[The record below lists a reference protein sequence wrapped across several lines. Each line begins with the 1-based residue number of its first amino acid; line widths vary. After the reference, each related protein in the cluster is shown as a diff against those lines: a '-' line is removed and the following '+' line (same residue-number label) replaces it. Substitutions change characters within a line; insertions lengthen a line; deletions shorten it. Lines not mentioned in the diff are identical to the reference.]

1 VEVIVRNLICAAALV
16 AAWAVGASAQQTTRF
31 QGMDR
36 DGDGRITREEW
47 RGNLKAFARHD
58 WNNDGVLSGD
68 EVRANNRRADNE
80 RGVFDSDVTDWT
92 DGHFRDLD
100 ADDNGRLTQQ
110 EWYYDIQTFRR
121 IDRNRNG
128 VVSREEFLGL
138 DLVGG
143 RWDPFDNLDAN
154 RDGVL
159 TRDEVAGRG
168 TQVAS
173 RPGGAT
179 EDSNR
184 AYQGGYQQGLVEGR
198 KAGREDKQL
207 RNRWDL
213 EGQDE
218 LEQADSGYRRELG
231 PRADYQSGYR
241 TGFRV
246 GYAEGFG
253 RR

>member
-1 VEVIVRNLICAAALV
+1 MRYLICAAALV
-16 AAWAVGASAQQTTRF
+16 ATCAAGASAQPTTRF

-36 DGDGRITREEW
+36 NADGRITRTEW
-47 RGNLKAFARHD
+47 RGSVQAFERHD

-68 EVRANNRRADNE
+68 EVRVNNRRAANE
-80 RGVFDSDVTDWT
+80 GRVYDADVTDWT
-92 DGHFRDLD
+92 EPHFRDLD
-100 ADDNGRLTQQ
+100 VDSNGRLTQQ
-110 EWYYDIQTFRR
+110 EWFYDIETFRR

-138 DLVGG
+138 DLAGG

-159 TRDEVAGRG
+159 TRDEVAGRTG
-168 TQVAS
+168 EIAGR
-173 RPGGAT
+173 RPGASADNST
-179 EDSNR
+179 RS
-184 AYQGGYQQGLVEGR
+184 YQSGYAQGLNEGR
-198 KAGREDKQL
+198 QAGREDKRL
-207 RNRWDL
+207 RNTWDL
-213 EGQDE
+213 EGQSE
-218 LEQADSGYRRELG
+218 LERADSGYRPELG
-231 PRADYQSGYR
+231 ARTDYQSGYR